1 MGLKP
6 AAHHRFLIQALQ
18 ETAEGKV
25 DRFATPPAAASRV
38 RVTDWYKFCVRG
50 SQDPL
55 LVTHRSLI
63 VPIMTRWHEDDLA
76 GRLLAEPDPTR
87 GLDCGYSRENA
98 ELSSDIKLAR
108 RTLFRHLPPRRPPA
122 RRSATTRTVQKTR
135 SRFRNGNAP
144 GDRFARTRNMLA
156 ASDTTELAAR
166 FGRGLLLGGYLKP
179 RQPCASRDAG

>member
-1 MGLKP
+1 
-6 AAHHRFLIQALQ
+6 
-18 ETAEGKV
+18 
-25 DRFATPPAAASRV
+25 
-38 RVTDWYKFCVRG
+38 
-50 SQDPL
+50 
-55 LVTHRSLI
+55 
-63 VPIMTRWHEDDLA
+63 TRWHEDDLA

-98 ELSSDIKLAR
+98 ELSSDINMAR

-179 RQPCASRDAG
+179 RQPCASRDAGACVERAADPLNAVRARLDSEQLRVAPRTSRPLRGRLIVRQTDCVGPSAGGGGFRGAHPRRGGKPP